1 METQHALLTGKF
13 NAEDLLATYGA
24 PLYVYDTAIMV
35 RQHAI
40 LRKSFA
46 AVASLEIHYACKAL
60 TNLHILH
67 FLKQLGC
74 GVDTVS
80 IQEVDLALLAGF
92 KPQEIMFTP
101 NCVGFA
107 EVEAAIQKG
116 VRLNLDNL
124 PMLALLG
131 EQHPEVPVCIRFN
144 PNVLAGGNAKISVG
158 HEDAKFG
165 ISIRQ
170 LPAVL
175 HLVATYGLQVEGVH
189 MHTGSDILDV
199 GAYLEALEAL
209 LGAAAAFK
217 DLRFIDIGSGF
228 KVAYKTDGPATDMAL
243 LGQQVGER
251 FRQFC
256 HSYGRPLT
264 LVLEP
269 GKFLVSEAGIF
280 LVPVNV
286 VKQGITKT
294 FVGVDSGLNHLIRP
308 MFYDAHHEITNL
320 SRPQLSDETYEVVG
334 YICETDTFGS
344 ERSLGAVQ
352 AGDILAIHNAGAY
365 CMSMA
370 SNYNS
375 RFRPA
380 EVLLQDGQHRLIRRR
395 ETLEDLLSTQVPLPT
410 EQVE

>member
-1 METQHALLTGKF
+1 METQHALLAGKVS
-13 NAEDLLATYGA
+13 AEALLATYGA
-24 PLYVYDTAIMV
+24 PLYVYDTAIIA
-35 RQHAI
+35 RQYAV
-40 LRKSFA
+40 LRNSFA
-46 AVASLEIHYACKAL
+46 AAGHLEVHYACKAL
-60 TNLHILH
+60 TNLHILQYV
-67 FLKQLGC
+67 KQLGC
-74 GVDTVS
+74 GADTVS

-92 KPQEIMFTP
+92 EPHEIMFTP
-101 NCVGFA
+101 NCVSFA

-131 EQHPEVPVCIRFN
+131 EKYPEVPVCIRFN
-144 PNVLAGGNAKISVG
+144 PSVLAGGNAKISVG
-158 HEDAKFG
+158 HEGAKFG
-165 ISIRQ
+165 VNIRQ

-175 HLVATYGLQVEGVH
+175 DLVSRYGLQVEGVH

-199 GAYLEALEAL
+199 AAYLEALEAL

-217 DLRFIDIGSGF
+217 DLQFIDIGSGF
-228 KVAYKTDGPATDMAL
+228 KVAYKAGGPATDMAL
-243 LGQQVGER
+243 LGQQVSDR

-256 HSYGRPLT
+256 QSYGRPLT

-269 GKFLVSEAGIF
+269 GKFLVSEAGIL

-286 VKQGITKT
+286 VKRGTMKT

-308 MFYDAHHEITNL
+308 MFYDAYHEITNL
-320 SRPQLSDETYEVVG
+320 SRPQSSGETHEVVG

-344 ERSLGAVQ
+344 DRTLGEVQ

-380 EVLLQDGQHRLIRRR
+380 EVLLQEGAHRLIRRR
-395 ETLEDLLSTQVPLPT
+395 ETLEDILSTQVPLRI
-410 EQVE
+410 EKQ